1 MAIIISENGK
11 NAKKLDSASFGLEDK
26 LQQYIYD
33 NPESVPVYDIR
44 EDIRLLILAREFPTN
59 SGPIDALG
67 VDQDGTIYI
76 IETKLYKNPD
86 KRLVI
91 AQALDYGASM
101 WRHATDFDDFSTS
114 VESKVQQQ
122 FGVGLQAKLQDFF
135 TLDDEAATI
144 LLQNVR
150 TNLSTGKFKFV
161 VLMDQLHDRL
171 KDLILFI
178 NRNSQFDVYAVEL
191 DYYKHDKF
199 EIIIPKLYGAEVKK
213 DVTSSQ
219 GRKSGTTL
227 SWTSAGEEDFVK
239 AVSTELTADSVMRV
253 KRSIELLHQAATTF
267 GTEIMTKRAE
277 TAGGVRYKLQLLDE
291 NHKGAIGLSS
301 DGWLGF
307 YHFGKQ
313 GPLASHMEKVLRGV
327 IDAGILGKDASYLD
341 KTQWFVNLT
350 DSSIPASEL
359 DQLERL
365 MGDISPTPQ
374 T

>member
-11 NAKKLDSASFGLEDK
+11 NAKKLESASFGLEDK

-44 EDIRLLILAREFPTN
+44 EDIRLLILAREFPTS

-67 VDQDGTIYI
+67 VDQDGTIYVV
-76 IETKLYKNPD
+76 ETKLYKNPD

-101 WRHATDFDDFSTS
+101 WRHATDFDDFSNTL
-114 VESKVQQQ
+114 ETKVQQQ
-122 FGVGLQAKLQDFF
+122 FGVGLHGKLQEFF
-135 TLDDEAATI
+135 ALDDESANVLI
-144 LLQNVR
+144 QNVR

-171 KDLILFI
+171 KDLIIFI
-178 NRNSQFDVYAVEL
+178 NQNSQFDVYAVEL
-191 DYYKHDKF
+191 EYYKHAQY

-213 DVTSSQ
+213 DVTSTH
-219 GRKSGTTL
+219 GRKNSVALTWL
-227 SWTSAGEEDFVK
+227 STDESDLTK
-239 AVSTELTADSVMRV
+239 AITDQYSKDQVARFSRYIA
-253 KRSIELLHQAATTF
+253 LLHKISTTF
-267 GTEIMTKRAE
+267 DTRIVTKMAEAADGT
-277 TAGGVRYKLQLLDE
+277 RYKLQLLDE
-291 NHKGAIGLSS
+291 HQKGAISLST

-313 GPLASHMEKVLRGV
+313 GPLASHMEQVLRSV

-341 KTQWFVNLT
+341 KTQWFVDLT
-350 DSSIPASEL
+350 GTTVPALEL
-359 DQLERL
+359 DQLEKF
-365 MGDISPTPQ
+365 MTPHIKPQ
-374 T
+374 

>member
-1 MAIIISENGK
+1 MAIIISQNGK
-11 NAKKLDSASFGLEDK
+11 NAKKLESSSFGLEDK

-101 WRHATDFDDFSTS
+101 WRHATDFDDFSNS

-135 TLDDEAATI
+135 TLDDEASAT

-171 KDLILFI
+171 KDLIVFI
-178 NRNSQFDVYAVEL
+178 NQNSQFDVYAVEL

-213 DVTSSQ
+213 DVTSTS
-219 GRKSGTTL
+219 GRKNSPALT
-227 SWTSAGEEDFVK
+227 WVDADEADFVQ
-239 AVSTELTADSVMRV
+239 ATTAGLNTDQVARVSRNID
-253 KRSIELLHQAATTF
+253 LLHKAATAF
-267 GTEIMTKRAE
+267 STKVLTKQAE
-277 TAGGVRYKLQLLDE
+277 AADGMRYKLQLLDE
-291 NHKGAIGLSS
+291 NQKVSIGLSH

-313 GPLASHMEKVLRGV
+313 GPLASHMERVLRGV
-327 IDAGILGKDASYLD
+327 IDAGILGKDATYLD
-341 KTQWFVNLT
+341 KTQWFVELT
-350 DSSIPASEL
+350 GNTTPAHEL
-359 DQLERL
+359 DQLEKF
-365 MGDISPTPQ
+365 MGNISPIPQ
-374 T
+374 K